1 MSQYPT
7 FETERLILR
16 LTELEDAPFILEL
29 FNSPKWIQFIGDR
42 NLRTIEQAEKYIAE
56 RMRAQLAHHDFS
68 NYTVIR
74 KEDQVKLGN
83 CGLYDREGVDGIDI
97 GFAFLPQYEGKGYA
111 FEAANELKEQAFNRF
126 QLPELHAITDKDN
139 TGSQRLIEKLGLRFN
154 RYITLPDETEEI
166 MLYSLIKDIQ

>member
-7 FETERLILR
+7 FITERLILR

-42 NLRTIEQAEKYIAE
+42 NLRTIEQAEKYITE
-56 RMRAQLAHHDFS
+56 RMRAQLAHYDFS

-74 KEDQVKLGN
+74 KEDQIKLGN
-83 CGLYDREGVDGIDI
+83 CGLYDREGLGGIDI

-111 FEAANELKEQAFNRF
+111 YEAANELKKQAFTRF
-126 QLPELHAITDKDN
+126 NLRELHAITDKEN
-139 TGSQRLIEKLGLRFN
+139 IGSQRLIEKLGLQFKK
-154 RYITLPDETEEI
+154 YITLPDDKEEI
-166 MLYSLIKDIQ
+166 MLYSVQKEST